1 MKKQIHIYYSVRVN
15 LERLIE
21 VDENFKIDERL
32 NLKSVFDQLCKQF
45 PDQDLEDLDNIEI
58 QSNPDVYDHDS
69 FKIDGIE
76 IETIDN
82 RNITS
87 DIIQN

>member
-69 FKIDGIE
+69 FKISQAILFK
-76 IETIDN
+76 IKM
-82 RNITS
+82 
-87 DIIQN
+87 